1 VSVLR
6 RLQYTARALEEKIP
20 PTNSLRGFLF
30 SQFSPFCSSRP
41 SVALE
46 LNPVAPPMED
56 AERRPVRP
64 RRFGRRR
71 SSFLVFLATDDACF
85 CVRFCVKMEH
95 FFPYFEKGKST
106 KKKGVGAPA
115 PKMSDADAPKPRKL
129 NSSVNL
135 DVGETLESTKISLS
149 ERCTTCYAHYS
160 VYLYE
165 NGTKKSSLRFSTR
178 DEGEDEQLPLALFI
192 GQPNAR
198 HVASEGVDAC
208 LRMMENVGER
218 ASFVLPPSLGYGDA
232 GNVSF
237 PSIPPKSE
245 LLVEIELLHAEGT
258 AERPDTVRTELTF
271 EKRMERCEN
280 LKQKGNEKFRGGS
293 KKAATRLY
301 ESGLSYITEDLMQ
314 QLMLPKHVDLAEGL
328 RATLRLNM
336 AGCYLGLKEYALCI
350 KYCDLARGEGVWGD
364 AAKRC
369 CDFRKKEEDSCWLTK
384 PQQVKAMF
392 RKAQALEHMPGER
405 YEEAMDVLREVKE
418 SLGAELERLYI
429 KANGRNPEEGV
440 ALGDLRF
447 EATDPEE
454 AKLIEMFRNDYLLS
468 AEKVN
473 RLIKLIEKREKMS
486 MADFCGVFEKKI

>member
-1 VSVLR
+1 
-6 RLQYTARALEEKIP
+6 
-20 PTNSLRGFLF
+20 
-30 SQFSPFCSSRP
+30 
-41 SVALE
+41 
-46 LNPVAPPMED
+46 
-56 AERRPVRP
+56 
-64 RRFGRRR
+64 
-71 SSFLVFLATDDACF
+71 
-85 CVRFCVKMEH
+85 
-95 FFPYFEKGKST
+95 
-106 KKKGVGAPA
+106 
-115 PKMSDADAPKPRKL
+115 
-129 NSSVNL
+129 
-135 DVGETLESTKISLS
+135 
-149 ERCTTCYAHYS
+149 
-160 VYLYE
+160 
-165 NGTKKSSLRFSTR
+165 
-178 DEGEDEQLPLALFI
+178 
-192 GQPNAR
+192 
-198 HVASEGVDAC
+198 
-208 LRMMENVGER
+208 
-218 ASFVLPPSLGYGDA
+218 
-232 GNVSF
+232 
-237 PSIPPKSE
+237 
-245 LLVEIELLHAEGT
+245 
-258 AERPDTVRTELTF
+258 
-271 EKRMERCEN
+271 
-280 LKQKGNEKFRGGS
+280 
-293 KKAATRLY
+293 
-301 ESGLSYITEDLMQ
+301 MQ

-468 AEKVN
+468 AEKAN